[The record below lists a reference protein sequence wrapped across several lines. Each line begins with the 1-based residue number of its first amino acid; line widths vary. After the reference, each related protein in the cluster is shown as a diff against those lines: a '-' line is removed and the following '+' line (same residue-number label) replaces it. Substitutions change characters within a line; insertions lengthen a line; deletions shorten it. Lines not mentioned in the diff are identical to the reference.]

1 MHSQKCQTP
10 QLPDITFRRRQL
22 CQLRNLVSVIIRP
35 APNLL
40 LELILILLNQIPKMI
55 IRRHNLRM
63 QYSIVTEIWGTG
75 RRTAA

>member
-1 MHSQKCQTP
+1 MHSQKRQTP

-22 CQLRNLVSVIIRP
+22 FQLRNLVSVIIRP
-35 APNLL
+35 APHLL
-40 LELILILLNQIPKMI
+40 LELNLILLNQIPKVI

-63 QYSIVTEIWGTG
+63 QRSIVAEIWSTG